1 MTNIVLA
8 LHYCH
13 WIVSV
18 QHLFRPSCN
27 WPDNLTLKAMVKDP
41 EWGGVVQELR
51 AFTYWVIRGSHQL
64 PISQWANHTI
74 WYQIRLRQ
82 PVTLPKQ
89 YTARLSQSDVES
101 AFMFFWDWSISN
113 LKRTLTLNKQLSLIY
128 KVIRSM
134 PRIQNAL
141 SLKVARFFLHFRSY
155 FWSIQFIFRKYSYVS
170 ICHHQRIKR
179 R

>member
-27 WPDNLTLKAMVKDP
+27 WPDNFTLKAMVKDP

-64 PISQWANHTI
+64 PISQWANHKI
-74 WYQIRLRQ
+74 WYNLSRYLNNTLTGCLNLMLSQRLCSFETG
-82 PVTLPKQ
+82 PLVTLKGHWPRTSS
-89 YTARLSQSDVES
+89 YLSFIRLSQVCQGSRMLWAWKWLDFS
-101 AFMFFWDWSISN
+101 YIS
-113 LKRTLTLNKQLSLIY
+113 
-128 KVIRSM
+128 KVIFD
-134 PRIQNAL
+134 PFN
-141 SLKVARFFLHFRSY
+141 SY
-155 FWSIQFIFRKYSYVS
+155 LESIPMFQYAIIRG
-170 ICHHQRIKR
+170 
-179 R
+179 